1 VAIWQKLSLED
12 QLSNSLVVLASIY
25 RETGRQKQ
33 AEAAYQR
40 ALAINEKLHGAE
52 SENVAITL
60 ENLAALY
67 AEAGRYSD
75 AEQTYRRAI
84 TVFEKAVGPD
94 APYVA
99 ISLNGLGGVL
109 SKERHDRDAEAAL
122 HRALVILEKAFGPNS
137 TAVAGVLGDLA
148 SVLSRGGRPAEA
160 EPLLRKSLANYEK
173 TYGSDHPF
181 VATVLNNL
189 AGTIADQGRPAEA
202 EALYRRSLVIDEKA
216 KGNNDASDVGVI
228 ANLANVAWAQG
239 HLDDAEAF
247 FKRDVAIADGPQK
260 PVPEHLDNLFF
271 RYALFLRETGKLPQA
286 EAMATR
292 ALTEAKAS
300 FGANHLRVSNDL
312 GTLASIEDDQN
323 RSSDALPLWRQASE
337 IALKAKRVEGAGPGG
352 NDAARAVSYASVGL
366 VHAAWRV
373 AASDPSQAP
382 ALAEEAFVAAQRSQS
397 SVAGTALAQ
406 MAVRFAAGDSA
417 ISAVVRRQQDLSA
430 EAKALGD
437 RLTAALG
444 ATSAKVDETQLTALR
459 AQIADANA
467 SLDKVSHEISTDYPK
482 YAELSAPEPP
492 DLAATRA
499 LLGPDE
505 ALISWLILDKE
516 IYAFALTRE
525 GDAWRKL
532 DISNLKEAVSKLRK
546 GIDMDAVT
554 TAWSKKEF
562 APNVLFDL
570 GAANAL
576 YEKLVAPVV
585 GLIAGKHSWIVVP
598 SGALTSLPL
607 SLLVTKAPDHP
618 ATAPDDP
625 AYRDAAW
632 LARDHAISVL
642 PSVSALRSLRVYAK
656 PSQATKPLVGF
667 ADPVFSPAPL
677 VASNDPAP
685 ASRSL
690 AVKSYRSYFRGGAVD
705 LDALRAGLPP
715 LPETATELHEV
726 AQALK
731 APDDDLRIGAAA
743 TVTAVKAMPL
753 AQFHV
758 IYFATHGLV
767 SGDVDGLNEPAL
779 ALSIPAAPTPT
790 DDGLLKAS
798 DVTQLTLDAD
808 WVVLS
813 ACNTAVGDTPGAEG
827 LSGLARAFFY
837 AGARALLVS
846 HWPVESNAAVAL
858 TTQSFR
864 AMADD
869 PKLGRAEALR
879 RSMIA
884 LIEKGGENAYPG
896 VWAPFSVVGEGGL
909 R

>member
-1 VAIWQKLSLED
+1 MSL
-12 QLSNSLVVLASIY
+12 
-25 RETGRQKQ
+25 G
-33 AEAAYQR
+33 
-40 ALAINEKLHGAE
+40 
-52 SENVAITL
+52 
-60 ENLAALY
+60 NLGPLY
-67 AEAGRYSD
+67 AEVGRYSD
-75 AEQTYRRAI
+75 AEQADRRAVAI
-84 TVFEKAVGPD
+84 FEKVDGPG
-94 APYVA
+94 APTVA
-99 ISLNGLGGVL
+99 QALTHLGKLL
-109 SKERHDRDAEAAL
+109 SVERHDRDAEALL
-122 HRALVILEKAFGPNS
+122 HRALVIQEKAFGQENDDV
-137 TAVAGVLGDLA
+137 AVALDNLADVLE
-148 SVLSRGGRPAEA
+148 RGGRHADA
-160 EPLLRKSLANYEK
+160 EPLFRRALTIEEK
-173 TYGSDHPF
+173 TVGPDHPF
-181 VATVLNNL
+181 VAILSNNL
-189 AGTIADQGRPAEA
+189 ANAVADQGRPAEA
-202 EALYRRSLVIDEKA
+202 EPLYRRALAIDEKL
-216 KGNNDASDVGVI
+216 KGKDDAADVGVLTNI
-228 ANLANVAWAQG
+228 ANVVWTQG
-239 HLDDAEAF
+239 HLDDAEALY
-247 FKRDVAIADGPQK
+247 KRALAIAGGPHK
-260 PVPEHLDNLFF
+260 PDPEHLDNLLL
-271 RYALFLRETGKLPQA
+271 RYTWFLKQKGDLSQA

-300 FGANHLRVSNDL
+300 FGPDHLRVSNDL
-312 GTLASIEDDQN
+312 AELASVEDDQN
-323 RSSDALPLWRQASE
+323 RWSDALPLWRQASE
-337 IALKAKRVEGAGPGG
+337 IALKAKRVEGAGPGA
-352 NDAARAVSYASVGL
+352 NETARAVSYASVGL
-366 VHAAWRV
+366 VRAAWRV
-373 AASDPSQAP
+373 AASDPSKAP
-382 ALAEEAFVAAQRSQS
+382 TLAVEAFVAAQQAQS

-406 MAVRFAAGDSA
+406 MAVRFGAGDSA
-417 ISAVVRRQQDLSA
+417 ISAIVRRQQDLSA

-459 AQIADANA
+459 AQIADTNA

-499 LLGPDE
+499 LLGTDE

-516 IYAFALTRE
+516 TYAFALTRE

-618 ATAPDDP
+618 ASAPDDP

-667 ADPVFSPAPL
+667 ADPVFSPAQL
-677 VASNDPAP
+677 VASNDTAP
-685 ASRSL
+685 QARSL

-705 LDALRAGLPP
+705 LDALRTGLPP

-767 SGDVDGLNEPAL
+767 AGDVDGLDEPAL

-813 ACNTAVGDTPGAEG
+813 ACNTAVGDTPDAEG

-869 PKLGRAEALR
+869 PKLRRAEALR